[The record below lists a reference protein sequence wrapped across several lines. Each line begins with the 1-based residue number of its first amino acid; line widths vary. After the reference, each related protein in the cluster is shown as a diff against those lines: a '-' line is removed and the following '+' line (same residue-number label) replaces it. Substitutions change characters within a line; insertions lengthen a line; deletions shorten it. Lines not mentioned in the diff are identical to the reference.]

1 MKFKVDP
8 IYTQSLSTALARG
21 GCLFNAKGGYLN
33 QGDIFSILPSN
44 NPEFVSGSKGDLG
57 AVLQGMK
64 RASLDNNTIVAG
76 SPGAGSAPKNR
87 LLLPETYDTFVITS
101 VDTGKGQMNGNWI
114 VDDDNDG
121 FDDDIIGDGNKFVD
135 ISAPRNGQTFEVD
148 ASITISWTLGTETAA
163 TSHHQKIQVT
173 VDGEDA
179 NNETFLLVNNLSMGT
194 TTYSFTPNV
203 DLSAGIDGWNTLF
216 IQVSAC
222 DDDGNID
229 QMDQTICGTMPDG
242 DAIPAD
248 YGVCSASFVTYGTDN
263 NLYSRELGTADNS
276 ASGGTITT
284 TIPANLDGDGTES
297 ARLLTDTDIL
307 NLAYGETLGADFGEV
322 WVYLTSDQDA
332 VEDDW
337 KGVKLSMS
345 VKFDD
350 TTINADSSID
360 NNDTVTAGFNVL
372 NHDTFGPSVDV
383 YVQAADGTLYLSN
396 NDVATAAVGAYTAS
410 INFATL
416 DSGSNLPSGANYR
429 IKIVDTADDDVFAYS
444 EYFSVAAT
452 LDTISIDTPTTSQQL
467 YTGDNLSI
475 TWSVT
480 ENS

>member
-1 MKFKVDP
+1 
-8 IYTQSLSTALARG
+8 
-21 GCLFNAKGGYLN
+21 
-33 QGDIFSILPSN
+33 
-44 NPEFVSGSKGDLG
+44 
-57 AVLQGMK
+57 
-64 RASLDNNTIVAG
+64 
-76 SPGAGSAPKNR
+76 
-87 LLLPETYDTFVITS
+87 
-101 VDTGKGQMNGNWI
+101 
-114 VDDDNDG
+114 
-121 FDDDIIGDGNKFVD
+121 
-135 ISAPRNGQTFEVD
+135 
-148 ASITISWTLGTETAA
+148 
-163 TSHHQKIQVT
+163 
-173 VDGEDA
+173 
-179 NNETFLLVNNLSMGT
+179 
-194 TTYSFTPNV
+194 
-203 DLSAGIDGWNTLF
+203 
-216 IQVSAC
+216 
-222 DDDGNID
+222 
-229 QMDQTICGTMPDG
+229 MDQTICMTMPDG

-276 ASGGTITT
+276 ASGGTISA
-284 TIPANLDGDGTES
+284 TIPANLDGDGSES

-337 KGVKLSMS
+337 KGVKLAMS

-396 NDVATAAVGAYTAS
+396 NDVATTAVGAYTAS

-429 IKIVDTADDDVFAYS
+429 IKIVDTSDDDVFAYS